1 MKPKHKK
8 KTKKGSGSDRSRKGS
23 TCELCAHEDDTPCGA
38 SCVKGLENPLVTNYV
53 CFQRRSPLV
62 TAFYCQCAQLYGEIH
77 RMTLLPVSDNFQ
89 EEVVSEMG
97 NKMLAKF
104 AQVLE
109 DSTSDGDNTPPMCPL
124 VMLLSIMMPSLR
136 KHVDW
141 VVHTRPVWAYGDV
154 DNATGSSSSTQ
165 SINVLLTMIALH
177 NVLMKV
183 TLECD
188 KLAHL
193 IELNEGME
201 EEQVHA
207 RSHKPVTSFASN
219 GKNGGNASASAP
231 PLARSSLPPQRIP
244 QIKKISLEFEE
255 IHAEYKCQL
264 AELTESILEA
274 TEAVRSVYTRLQLLL

>member
-1 MKPKHKK
+1 MKSKHKK
-8 KTKKGSGSDRSRKGS
+8 RAHKKGSGDSDRSRKGS

-38 SCVKGLENPLVTNYV
+38 SCVKGLENPLVTNSV

-62 TAFYCQCAQLYGEIH
+62 TTFYCQCAQLYGEIH

-97 NKMLAKF
+97 NKVLVKF

-109 DSTSDGDNTPPMCPL
+109 DSTSDDNNAPPMCPF
-124 VMLLSIMMPSLR
+124 VMLLSILLPSLR

-141 VVHTRPVWAYGDV
+141 VIRTRVVWAYSGADGGS
-154 DNATGSSSSTQ
+154 NTHTSSSPQST
-165 SINVLLTMIALH
+165 NVLLTMLALH
-177 NVLMKV
+177 SVLMKV

-188 KLAHL
+188 RLAQL
-193 IELNEGME
+193 IELNEGVE
-201 EEQVHA
+201 EERVHV
-207 RSHKPVTSFASN
+207 RPHKPATSFISP
-219 GKNGGNASASAP
+219 GGEGLGTSAAP
-231 PLARSSLPPQRIP
+231 PLVIASPMQRIP

-255 IHAEYKCQL
+255 IHAKYKYEL

-274 TEAVRSVYTRLQLLL
+274 TEAVSTI